1 MRLVNMTCPNC
12 GAQLQ
17 VDVDKKQAY
26 CEHCGTK
33 LFMQDDVHH
42 IVYDNAE
49 DAGYKFEKGRQRA
62 QEERERRNRQ
72 GRSIPPPPQP
82 LPPPPQK
89 KKSRF
94 WLWIL
99 GWIIIFPVPLT
110 ILMLRSRRW
119 SPKVRYGIIA
129 LAWIVYLG
137 LAMSGNNK
145 DTDNGANGD
154 SGTHV
159 EESAERE
166 EDQDLASASDETD
179 GDSGLDSDQ
188 DSKSSNGEADK
199 DSDQADK
206 SSQGEADG
214 DSDQADK
221 SSHGKADK
229 DSDQADKNSQGEADG
244 DPDQADK
251 SADDELDK
259 SLEETL
265 KEVERVTE
273 SINQMAESLDKMT
286 VPVDES
292 AGNAAV
298 QEQETEDADSKEKT
312 PDSEEGKA
320 VSGSSGH
327 SKDKAKGTA
336 KDKTGVDE
344 NGVTLSFKEEVDAY
358 EEFMNEYC
366 DFMDHYDSSDL
377 SMLAQFTKMMAKYAQ
392 YTGKME
398 EIDESELSPADSAYY
413 LEANTRILNRLSE
426 VEVGN

>member
-1 MRLVNMTCPNC
+1 MSIAAQSSSCRTTFIILYMTMRRTPATNSRRGGSAPRKSAREETGRE
-12 GAQLQ
+12 GAFL
-17 VDVDKKQAY
+17 
-26 CEHCGTK
+26 
-33 LFMQDDVHH
+33 
-42 IVYDNAE
+42 
-49 DAGYKFEKGRQRA
+49 R
-62 QEERERRNRQ
+62 
-72 GRSIPPPPQP
+72 
-82 LPPPPQK
+82 
-89 KKSRF
+89 
-94 WLWIL
+94 
-99 GWIIIFPVPLT
+99 
-110 ILMLRSRRW
+110 LRSPFLPRLRRRKAG
-119 SPKVRYGIIA
+119 SAKIRYGIIA
-129 LAWIVYLG
+129 LAWVVYLG

-145 DTDNGANGD
+145 DTDNGANTD

-166 EDQDLASASDETD
+166 EDQDSEPASDEAD
-179 GDSGLDSDQ
+179 GDSGLVSDQ

-199 DSDQADK
+199 NSDLADK
-206 SSQGEADG
+206 SSQGEADR
-214 DSDQADK
+214 
-221 SSHGKADK
+221 
-229 DSDQADKNSQGEADG
+229 

-292 AGNAAV
+292 AGDAAV
-298 QEQETEDADSKEKT
+298 QEQETEDADSKEKS

-320 VSGSSGH
+320 VSGSSGKSKDEPKGK
-327 SKDKAKGTA
+327 SKDKA
-336 KDKTGVDE
+336 GVDE

-377 SMLAQFTKMMAKYAQ
+377 SMLAQFTAMMAKYAQ

-398 EIDESELSPADSAYY
+398 EIDEKKLSTADSAYY
-413 LEANTRILNRLSE
+413 LEANTRILKRLSE

>member
-17 VDVDKKQAY
+17 VDVDRKQAY

-62 QEERERRNRQ
+62 QEERERINRQ

-82 LPPPPQK
+82 LPPPPPK
-89 KKSRF
+89 KKSRL

-119 SPKVRYGIIA
+119 SPKIRYGIIA
-129 LAWIVYLG
+129 LAWVVYLG

-145 DTDNGANGD
+145 DTDNGANRD

-166 EDQDLASASDETD
+166 GDQDSEQASDEKD
-179 GDSGLDSDQ
+179 GDSGLVSDQ
-188 DSKSSNGEADK
+188 DSKSSNEEADG
-199 DSDQADK
+199 DSDLADK

-214 DSDQADK
+214 DS
-221 SSHGKADK
+221 
-229 DSDQADKNSQGEADG
+229 
-244 DPDQADK
+244 DQADK

-273 SINQMAESLDKMT
+273 SINQMAESFDKMT
-286 VPVDES
+286 TPVDKS
-292 AGNAAV
+292 TGNAAV
-298 QEQETEDADSKEKT
+298 QEQETEDADSKEKS

-320 VSGSSGH
+320 VSGSSGN
-327 SKDKAKGTA
+327 SKDKSKGTA

-344 NGVTLSFKEEVDAY
+344 NGVTISFKEEVDAY

-398 EIDESELSPADSAYY
+398 EIDENELSPADSAYY

>member
-17 VDVDKKQAY
+17 VDVDRKQAY

-82 LPPPPQK
+82 LPPPPPK
-89 KKSRF
+89 KKSRL

-110 ILMLRSRRW
+110 ILLLRSRRW
-119 SPKVRYGIIA
+119 SPRVRYGIIA
-129 LAWIVYLG
+129 LAWVVYLG

-145 DTDNGANGD
+145 DTDNGANTD

-166 EDQDLASASDETD
+166 GDQDSEPASDEAD
-179 GDSGLDSDQ
+179 GDSGLVSDQ
-188 DSKSSNGEADK
+188 DSKSSNE
-199 DSDQADK
+199 
-206 SSQGEADG
+206 EADG
-214 DSDQADK
+214 DSDLADK
-221 SSHGKADK
+221 SS
-229 DSDQADKNSQGEADG
+229 QREADG
-244 DPDQADK
+244 DSDLADK

-286 VPVDES
+286 TPVDKS
-292 AGNAAV
+292 TGNAAV
-298 QEQETEDADSKEKT
+298 QEQETEDVDSKEKS

-320 VSGSSGH
+320 VSGSSGN

-377 SMLAQFTKMMAKYAQ
+377 SMLAQFTKIMAKYAQ

-413 LEANTRILNRLSE
+413 LEANTRILKRLSE

>member
-221 SSHGKADK
+221 S
-229 DSDQADKNSQGEADG
+229 
-244 DPDQADK
+244 
-251 SADDELDK
+251 ADDELDK

-292 AGNAAV
+292 AGDAAV
-298 QEQETEDADSKEKT
+298 QEQETEDVASKEKS

-320 VSGSSGH
+320 VSGSSGN

-413 LEANTRILNRLSE
+413 LEANTRILNRLAE